1 MIYILFVIYQSKFV
15 LKEKYFSLNNNDFHV
30 VVFDNSFEKN
40 YLEENQEYCL
50 THNIHYLTE
59 GKNIGLSKAYNRV
72 IKDYIKEDDYLMILD
87 ADSNIE
93 VSYLLSLKE
102 NLIPTHREI
111 EVFSPIN
118 INSKTKEIDSPLKI
132 TFNPFFNST
141 KVDFKENNYDY
152 FKVIN
157 NGLLIKGSALKK
169 INGFDENI
177 FLYFSDSYL
186 SFALYE
192 KGIKTFVT
200 DYQNNCEFSFDYL
213 EHKALKRRLRLM
225 KRDGRYF
232 YKTIYRRLG
241 KPSILG
247 LIHYQLFSIKKAK
260 ECSSTTSKKYFL
272 SYLFSGKEKKT

>member
-1 MIYILFVIYQSKFV
+1 MIYILFVIYQSKFA
-15 LKEKYFSLNNNDFHV
+15 LKEEYSFLNNNDFQV

-40 YLEENQEYCL
+40 HLEANQKYCL

-102 NLIPTHREI
+102 NLIPTHREV

-186 SFALYE
+186 SFVLYE

-213 EHKALKRRLRLM
+213 EHKALKRRLKLM

-272 SYLFSGKEKKT
+272 SYLFSGKEKKI

>member
-15 LKEKYFSLNNNDFHV
+15 LKEEYSSLSHNDYRI

-40 YLEENQEYCL
+40 YLEANKEYCL

-102 NLIPTHREI
+102 NLIPNHPEV

-186 SFALYE
+186 SFVLYE

-272 SYLFSGKEKKT
+272 SYLFSGKEKKI

>member
-15 LKEKYFSLNNNDFHV
+15 LKEEYSSLNNNDFQV

-40 YLEENQEYCL
+40 YLEANKKYCL

-87 ADSNIE
+87 ADSNIG

-102 NLIPTHREI
+102 NLIPTHREV

-157 NGLLIKGSALKK
+157 NGLLIKGFALKK

-241 KPSILG
+241 KPSIIG

-272 SYLFSGKEKKT
+272 SYLFSGKEKKI

>member
-15 LKEKYFSLNNNDFHV
+15 LKEEYSSLSHNDYRI

-40 YLEENQEYCL
+40 YLEANKEYCL

-102 NLIPTHREI
+102 NLIPNHPEI

-186 SFALYE
+186 SFVLYE

-272 SYLFSGKEKKT
+272 SYLFSGKEKKM

>member
-50 THNIHYLTE
+50 THNINYLTE

>member
-40 YLEENQEYCL
+40 HLEANQKYCL

-102 NLIPTHREI
+102 NLIPNHPEV

-169 INGFDENI
+169 IGGFDENI

-272 SYLFSGKEKKT
+272 SYLFSGKEKKI

>member
-1 MIYILFVIYQSKFV
+1 MIYILFVIYQSKFA
-15 LKEKYFSLNNNDFHV
+15 LKEEYSSLNTNDFQV
-30 VVFDNSFEKN
+30 IVFDNSFEKT
-40 YLEENQEYCL
+40 YLEENQKYCL
-50 THNIHYLTE
+50 AHNIHYLTE

-72 IKDYIKEDDYLMILD
+72 IKDCIKEDDYLMILD

-102 NLIPTHREI
+102 NLIPNHPEV

-272 SYLFSGKEKKT
+272 SYLFSGKEKKI

>member
-15 LKEKYFSLNNNDFHV
+15 LKEEYSFLSHDDYRI

-40 YLEENQEYCL
+40 HLEANQKYCL

-169 INGFDENI
+169 IGGFDENI

-272 SYLFSGKEKKT
+272 SYLFSGKEKKI

>member
-169 INGFDENI
+169 IGGFDENI

>member
-15 LKEKYFSLNNNDFHV
+15 LKEEYSSLSHNDYRI
-30 VVFDNSFEKN
+30 VVFDNSFEKT
-40 YLEENQEYCL
+40 YLEDNKEYCL

-102 NLIPTHREI
+102 NLIPTHREV

-169 INGFDENI
+169 IGGFDENI

-272 SYLFSGKEKKT
+272 SYLFSGKEKKI